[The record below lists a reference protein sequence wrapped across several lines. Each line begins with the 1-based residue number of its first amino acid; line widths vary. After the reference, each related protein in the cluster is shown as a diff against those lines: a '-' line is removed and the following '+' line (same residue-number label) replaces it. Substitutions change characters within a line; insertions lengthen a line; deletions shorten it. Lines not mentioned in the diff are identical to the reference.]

1 MVYDPD
7 YFECPGCR
15 NACSA
20 DRISCGI
27 GEKFFAQFQKEKQ
40 ARQAKQAES
49 RARRESTSGAE
60 AEK

>member
-1 MVYDPD
+1 MYDPD

-20 DRISCGI
+20 DRLTCLV

-49 RARRESTSGAE
+49 QTRRDSDSRTGT
-60 AEK
+60 EK